1 MSKPFSIMQA
11 LIIANN
17 PYKVSFKGFD
27 CIAEGMVC
35 RCDGP
40 RGQDKSD
47 NGGNESFEGV
57 ADYLA

>member
-1 MSKPFSIMQA
+1 MQA